1 MWITISNKKAYISKL
16 GDNGAMIHKIDSEL
30 GTRFPD
36 LNVLT
41 LQLNGVKIQKKDAE
55 LEKFK
60 LTVTKQVRNEY
71 ELDAVKDHP
80 TFRAY
85 RDFFWR
91 IGIDP
96 TKIRPAAEALIR
108 RILAGKTLPCINTL
122 VDSYNLASIKS
133 RIALATFDTDKL
145 EGNLLMKFAEEDEQF
160 YGIGME
166 KPLIL
171 KGGEIV
177 VSDNE
182 KLIAVYPYRDADN
195 TKVTQE
201 TENSTIVVCGVP
213 GIPKETLENASRVA
227 LEYINR
233 FCMNENRK

>member
-1 MWITISNKKAYISKL
+1 MNL
-16 GDNGAMIHKIDSEL
+16 KIDSEL
-30 GTRFPD
+30 SNRFPD
-36 LNVLT
+36 LTVLL
-41 LQLNGVKIQKKDAE
+41 LQIDEMKIKKKDSE

-122 VDSYNLASIKS
+122 VDAYNLASIKS
-133 RIALATFDTDKL
+133 RIALATFDADKL
-145 EGNLLMKFAEEDEQF
+145 KGNLLMRFAEEGEQF
-160 YGIGME
+160 IGIGME

-171 KGGEIV
+171 RGGEIV
-177 VSDNE
+177 VSDNK
-182 KLIAVYPYRDADN
+182 KLVAVYPYRDADN
-195 TKVTQE
+195 TKVTE
-201 TENSTIVVCGVP
+201 KTENITIVVCGVP
-213 GIPKETLENASRVA
+213 GIPEEELENASRITV
-227 LEYINR
+227 EYINR
-233 FCMNENRK
+233 FCMKEKRE